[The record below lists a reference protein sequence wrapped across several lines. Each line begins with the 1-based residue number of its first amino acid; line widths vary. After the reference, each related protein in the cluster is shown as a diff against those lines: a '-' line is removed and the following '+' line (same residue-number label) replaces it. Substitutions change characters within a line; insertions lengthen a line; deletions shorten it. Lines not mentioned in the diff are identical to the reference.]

1 MAEKIRYTRKDLKG
15 PDEFISTFGQI
26 VAWSKENQLKITA
39 GILVVVGVLVIT
51 LGGRAYFQWRDR
63 QAAAEIWPYLNQAR
77 MMMATPGAASPGTIG
92 AMERTLSAL
101 VSKHKGTKTALFAQY
116 YLGNMAFG
124 RGDFEVSASRYSEA
138 IEKAGKKDRLIVF
151 LLNTGLGSSLEASGD
166 YAGAAD
172 AYGKAADAK
181 GSADLSLRTIAQLDK
196 ARVLELADKKS
207 EAVALYRR
215 ILEEDPE
222 STQKSL
228 IEIKIARLE

>member
-26 VAWSKENQLKITA
+26 VAWSRENQLKIMA
-39 GILVVVGVLVIT
+39 GILVVIGAVVLV

-63 QAAAEIWPYLNQAR
+63 QAAAEIWPYLKQAR
-77 MMMATPGAASPGTIG
+77 AMMETPGGASPGTIG
-92 AMERTLSAL
+92 SMERTISAL
-101 VSKHKGTKTALFAQY
+101 VSKHKGTNTALFAQY
-116 YLGNMAFG
+116 YLGNIAFG
-124 RGDFEVSASRYSEA
+124 RGDFEASASMYSEA
-138 IEKAGKKDRLIVF
+138 IKKAGRKDRLVVF
-151 LLNTGLGSSLEASGD
+151 LLSTGLGSSLEASGD
-166 YAGAAD
+166 YAGAAE
-172 AYGKAADAK
+172 AYGKAADAM
-181 GSADLSLRTIAQLDK
+181 GSTDLSLRTIAQLDK

-215 ILEEDPE
+215 ILEENPE